1 MNALRWLA
9 AWFVAVVVTGAGGSA
24 VQTQFNLAR
33 IVEMGQPVTLGQRL
47 STTFADFAGF
57 APLWSVIVAAA
68 LLIAFPVA
76 AGLSRLWPAGRA
88 ALHVLAG
95 FCAVLVALLVM
106 SAMLPVTAIAAA
118 RTLGGVLAMAVPG
131 AFGGAVYAW
140 LWPQRQKGQTFH
152 QAAHRNSSSQAG
164 S

>member
-1 MNALRWLA
+1 MNALRWFA
-9 AWFVAVVVTGAGGSA
+9 AWLLAVVVTGAGGSV

-33 IVEMGQPVTLGQRL
+33 IVEMGQPVSLRERF
-47 STTFADFAGF
+47 STTLADLAGF
-57 APLWSVIVAAA
+57 APLWSIIIAAA

-76 AGLSRLWPAGRA
+76 AGLSRLWPAGRV

-118 RTLGGVLAMAVPG
+118 RTVGGLFAMSVPG
-131 AFGGAVYAW
+131 ALGGAVYVR
-140 LWPQRQKGQTFH
+140 LWTQRQKGQSFH
-152 QAAHRNSSSQAG
+152 QAAQRNSSSQAG